1 MSAIVILETG
11 IERPCGIQDGT
22 CSVMPIV
29 MRLDYIMV
37 EKGITSV
44 ELAKR
49 IGISPVNLS
58 RIKTG
63 KIRGIRFS
71 TLEALCQV
79 LDCKP
84 GDLIDYVTPEEA
96 ERERSIGRIRE
107 RNY

>member
-1 MSAIVILETG
+1 
-11 IERPCGIQDGT
+11 
-22 CSVMPIV
+22 MPIV

-96 ERERSIGRIRE
+96 ERGCSIGRIRE

>member
-1 MSAIVILETG
+1 
-11 IERPCGIQDGT
+11 
-22 CSVMPIV
+22 MPIV

-96 ERERSIGRIRE
+96 ECERSIGRIRE

>member
-1 MSAIVILETG
+1 MAIVIPEAG
-11 IERPCGIQDGT
+11 IEHPCGIQDGT

-96 ERERSIGRIRE
+96 ERGRSIGRIRE

>member
-1 MSAIVILETG
+1 
-11 IERPCGIQDGT
+11 
-22 CSVMPIV
+22 MPIV
-29 MRLDYIMV
+29 MRLDYVMV

>member
-1 MSAIVILETG
+1 M
-11 IERPCGIQDGT
+11 GT
-22 CSVMPIV
+22 RSRMPIV
-29 MRLDYIMV
+29 MRLDYVMV

-44 ELAKR
+44 ELAKK

-63 KIRGIRFS
+63 KIRGVRFS